1 MLFQNLDANASFP
14 FQERNIFKFVR
25 YQIMTEMKK
34 KSPLISYLIWRKIV
48 HVSIQKIVTYVL
60 FNGFGQSEDSQ
71 LKYAAG
77 SKVIINV

>member
-34 KSPLISYLIWRKIV
+34 KITNDIVFDMTKIV
-48 HVSIQKIVTYVL
+48 HVSIQKSVTYVL

>member
-1 MLFQNLDANASFP
+1 M
-14 FQERNIFKFVR
+14 KFVR

-34 KSPLISYLIWRKIV
+34 KFTNDIVFDMAKIV
-48 HVSIQKIVTYVL
+48 HVSIQKSVTYVL

-71 LKYAAG
+71 LKYATG

>member
-1 MLFQNLDANASFP
+1 MLMQVFLS
-14 FQERNIFKFVR
+14 
-25 YQIMTEMKK
+25 KK
-34 KSPLISYLIWRKIV
+34 EIYEICALSNNDWNEKKNHQWYRFGMAKIV
-48 HVSIQKIVTYVL
+48 HLSIQKSVTFVL

>member
-1 MLFQNLDANASFP
+1 M
-14 FQERNIFKFVR
+14 KFVR
-25 YQIMTEMKK
+25 YQIMTEMK
-34 KSPLISYLIWRKIV
+34 IFFTNDIVFDMAKIV
-48 HVSIQKIVTYVL
+48 HVSIQKSVTFVL

>member
-1 MLFQNLDANASFP
+1 M
-14 FQERNIFKFVR
+14 KFVR

-34 KSPLISYLIWRKIV
+34 FFTNDIVFDMAKIV
-48 HVSIQKIVTYVL
+48 HLSIQKSVTFVL

>member
-1 MLFQNLDANASFP
+1 
-14 FQERNIFKFVR
+14 
-25 YQIMTEMKK
+25 MTEMKK
-34 KSPLISYLIWRKIV
+34 KFTNDIVFDMAKIV
-48 HVSIQKIVTYVL
+48 HVSIQKSVTYVL

>member
-1 MLFQNLDANASFP
+1 M
-14 FQERNIFKFVR
+14 KFVR
-25 YQIMTEMKK
+25 YQIMTEMK
-34 KSPLISYLIWRKIV
+34 IFFTNDIVFDMAKIV
-48 HVSIQKIVTYVL
+48 HVSIQKSVTYVL

>member
-1 MLFQNLDANASFP
+1 M
-14 FQERNIFKFVR
+14 KFVR

-34 KSPLISYLIWRKIV
+34 KITNDIVFDMTKIV
-48 HVSIQKIVTYVL
+48 HVSIQKSVTYVL

>member
-1 MLFQNLDANASFP
+1 
-14 FQERNIFKFVR
+14 
-25 YQIMTEMKK
+25 MTEMKK
-34 KSPLISYLIWRKIV
+34 KFTNDIVFDMAKIV
-48 HVSIQKIVTYVL
+48 HVCIQKSVTYVL

>member
-1 MLFQNLDANASFP
+1 MLFQNLDSNASFP

-25 YQIMTEMKK
+25 WNEKK
-34 KSPLISYLIWRKIV
+34 ITNDIVFDMAKIV
-48 HVSIQKIVTYVL
+48 HVSIQKSVTYVL

>member
-1 MLFQNLDANASFP
+1 M
-14 FQERNIFKFVR
+14 KFVR
-25 YQIMTEMKK
+25 YQIMTEMEKK
-34 KSPLISYLIWRKIV
+34 ITNDIVFDMAKIV
-48 HVSIQKIVTYVL
+48 HLSIQKSVTFVL

>member
-1 MLFQNLDANASFP
+1 MLMQVFLS
-14 FQERNIFKFVR
+14 
-25 YQIMTEMKK
+25 KK
-34 KSPLISYLIWRKIV
+34 EIYEICALSNNDWNEKKNHHWYRIWYGENCTCKYC
-48 HVSIQKIVTYVL
+48 IQKSVTYVL

>member
-1 MLFQNLDANASFP
+1 M
-14 FQERNIFKFVR
+14 KFVR

-34 KSPLISYLIWRKIV
+34 NFTNDIVFDMAKIV
-48 HVSIQKIVTYVL
+48 HVSIQKSVTYVL

>member
-25 YQIMTEMKK
+25 WNEKK
-34 KSPLISYLIWRKIV
+34 ITNDIVFDMAKIV
-48 HVSIQKIVTYVL
+48 HVSIQKSVTYVL

>member
-1 MLFQNLDANASFP
+1 MLMQVFLS
-14 FQERNIFKFVR
+14 
-25 YQIMTEMKK
+25 KK
-34 KSPLISYLIWRKIV
+34 EIYEICALSNNDWNGKKITNDIVFDMAKIV
-48 HVSIQKIVTYVL
+48 HVSIQKSVTYVL

>member
-1 MLFQNLDANASFP
+1 
-14 FQERNIFKFVR
+14 
-25 YQIMTEMKK
+25 MTEMKK
-34 KSPLISYLIWRKIV
+34 KITNDIVFDMTKIV
-48 HVSIQKIVTYVL
+48 HVSIQKSVTFVL

>member
-1 MLFQNLDANASFP
+1 M
-14 FQERNIFKFVR
+14 KFVR

-34 KSPLISYLIWRKIV
+34 KITNDIVFDMAKIV
-48 HVSIQKIVTYVL
+48 HVSIQKS
-60 FNGFGQSEDSQ
+60 GFGQSEDSQ

>member
-1 MLFQNLDANASFP
+1 M
-14 FQERNIFKFVR
+14 KFVR

-34 KSPLISYLIWRKIV
+34 KITTDIVFDMAKIV
-48 HVSIQKIVTYVL
+48 HLSIQKSVTFVL

>member
-1 MLFQNLDANASFP
+1 MLMQVFLSKKEIYEICALSNNDWN
-14 FQERNIFKFVR
+14 E
-25 YQIMTEMKK
+25 KK
-34 KSPLISYLIWRKIV
+34 KITNDIVFDMTKIV
-48 HVSIQKIVTYVL
+48 HVSIQKSVTYVL

>member
-1 MLFQNLDANASFP
+1 
-14 FQERNIFKFVR
+14 
-25 YQIMTEMKK
+25 MTEMKK
-34 KSPLISYLIWRKIV
+34 KITNDILFDMAKIV
-48 HVSIQKIVTYVL
+48 HVSIKKSVTYVL

>member
-1 MLFQNLDANASFP
+1 M
-14 FQERNIFKFVR
+14 KFVR

-34 KSPLISYLIWRKIV
+34 KITSDIVFDMAKIV
-48 HVSIQKIVTYVL
+48 HVSIQKSVTFVL

>member
-1 MLFQNLDANASFP
+1 
-14 FQERNIFKFVR
+14 
-25 YQIMTEMKK
+25 MTEMENFFTND
-34 KSPLISYLIWRKIV
+34 IVFDMAKIV
-48 HVSIQKIVTYVL
+48 HVSIQKSVTYVL